1 FGSALAS
8 LALADIQLLF
18 DGPQRPD
25 DLLPEAQASARKA
38 LEIDPALKDAHL
50 ALDTIRRLDGDVAA
64 ADEELDRLLLRQ
76 PSADLLARESVSLI
90 RRGRLQNAE
99 FSALQAHAL
108 NPASLS
114 GIVWL
119 ARALRATG
127 FHQTAVFRL
136 RHAESEH
143 PESDEIPFQL
153 GATYA
158 LS

>member
-1 FGSALAS
+1 PAAIARNVIAVVDGRGTPPSTPTSPASRVAPGAYDLYLKGLAARDGESYESTRTAVYYFRLATGWQPRFGNALAS

-76 PSADLLARESVSLI
+76 PSADLLA
-90 RRGRLQNAE
+90 
-99 FSALQAHAL
+99 
-108 NPASLS
+108 
-114 GIVWL
+114 
-119 ARALRATG
+119 
-127 FHQTAVFRL
+127 
-136 RHAESEH
+136 
-143 PESDEIPFQL
+143 
-153 GATYA
+153 
-158 LS
+158 